1 MGKDILIVDDETDI
15 RELISDILTDEH
27 YQTRT
32 AKDSDSALKAIAERV
47 PSLLI
52 LDIWLQGSELDG
64 LGILERVKAKYPHLP
79 VVMISGHGNIET
91 AVNSIKMGAYDF
103 IEKPFKEDRLLVIVK
118 RAIEHMRLLRENTEL
133 KLRGK
138 PEQNLIGNSQAVQQL
153 KTSIARVA
161 PTHSRVLI
169 TGAAGTGKEM
179 VARLIHAQSARAES
193 PFVVVNAAGLT
204 PDKVENDLFGVEDNN
219 PNGGA
224 EKIGLFEQAHGGT
237 LFIDEVADMP
247 LETQGRILRALQE
260 QSFTRVRG
268 TQKVEVDVRVMA
280 ASNRDLQYE
289 MDKGNLRKDLYYRL
303 NVVPLHVPSLQER
316 RDDIPALCE
325 YFLKR
330 SAETSGLP
338 CRKMSLEACA
348 LLQAYEWPG
357 NVRQLRNMMEWL
369 LIMSPTNEEGTIQP
383 KMLPSELFEATPAM
397 LNPDFNGDIL
407 SMPLRDA
414 RELFEKQYL
423 ISQINRFGGNISRT
437 SSFIGMERS
446 ALHRKLKLLGLNG
459 TTTGVPFATDGSE
472 QEENELGELP
482 ASLIPSEKAF
492 A

>member
-1 MGKDILIVDDETDI
+1 MAKDILIVDDEKDI
-15 RELISDILTDEH
+15 RELISDILTDEN

-47 PSLLI
+47 PNLLI

-64 LGILERVKAKYPHLP
+64 LGILELVKKKYPQLP

-91 AVNSIKMGAYDF
+91 AVSSIKMGAYDF
-103 IEKPFKEDRLLVIVK
+103 IEKPFKEDRLLVIVQ
-118 RAIEHMRLLRENTEL
+118 RAIEHAKLLRENQEL
-133 KLRGK
+133 KSRGK
-138 PEQNLIGNSQAVQQL
+138 PEQELLGDSPAVQQL
-153 KTSIARVA
+153 RSAIQKVA
-161 PTHSRVLI
+161 PTQSRVLI

-179 VARLIHAQSARAES
+179 VARLIHQQSTRAS
-193 PFVVVNAAGLT
+193 GPFIVVNAAGLT
-204 PDKVENDLFGVEDNN
+204 ADRVESELFGIEDRN

-224 EKIGLFEQAHGGT
+224 EKVGFFEQAHGGT
-237 LFIDEVADMP
+237 LFIDELADMP
-247 LETQGRILRALQE
+247 LETQARILRALQE

-289 MDKGNLRKDLYYRL
+289 MDAGRLRKDLYYRL
-303 NVVPLHVPSLQER
+303 NVVPLKVPSLNER
-316 RDDIPALCE
+316 REDIPALCD

-330 SAETSGLP
+330 SAEMMGLP
-338 CRKMSLEACA
+338 CRKMGQEAVA
-348 LLQAYEWPG
+348 VLQAYAWPG
-357 NVRQLRNMMEWL
+357 NVRQLRNMMEWV
-369 LIMSPTNEEGTIQP
+369 LIMVSGDPKDQIQP
-383 KMLPSELFEATPAM
+383 KMLPNELFESTPAM

-407 SMPLRDA
+407 SMPLREA
-414 RELFEKQYL
+414 REMFEKQYL

-437 SSFIGMERS
+437 SSFVGMERS

-459 TTTGVPFATDGSE
+459 GNGGSSGNDDSSDADSM
-472 QEENELGELP
+472 QE
-482 ASLIPSEKAF
+482 AAF